1 MSEPVNGLVVAHG
14 SLAEGLVEA
23 VRQIT
28 GLPQGALTPLSNAG
42 RSPEELARA
51 IGERLRGGAWIVFS
65 DLPVGSCTFTARR
78 LCRGRRDVAI
88 ITGVNLPMLLDFAV
102 NRELPLEELAER
114 MIVKG
119 QQGICGPSR
128 DERGDA
134 RRAV

>member
-1 MSEPVNGLVVAHG
+1 MSEAVNGLVVAHG
-14 SLAEGLVEA
+14 ELARGLVDA

-28 GLPQGALTPLSNAG
+28 GLAEDALTPLSNAG
-42 RSPEELARA
+42 RSPEELSRA
-51 IGERLRGGAWIVFS
+51 IEERLHGGHWIVFS

-78 LCRGRRDVAI
+78 LCRGRRDVVI

-102 NRELPLEELAER
+102 NRALPLDQLADR
-114 MIVKG
+114 LVMKG
-119 QQGICGPSR
+119 QQGICGPAR